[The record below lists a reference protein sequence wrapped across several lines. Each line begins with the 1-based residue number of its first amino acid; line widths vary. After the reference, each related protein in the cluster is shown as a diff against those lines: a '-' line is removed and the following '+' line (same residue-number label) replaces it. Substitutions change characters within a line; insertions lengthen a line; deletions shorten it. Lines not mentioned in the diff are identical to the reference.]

1 MNKAWGEEGEGVL
14 SVEPSNEP
22 VLSVRDLR
30 KAYRTGRSSNAV
42 LKGVTFEVR
51 PGDIVGIL
59 GRNGSGKTTLF
70 KCLCGLLEPDSGEMI
85 FHSRHSQ
92 QDGSSSHPVLL
103 LEGDRNFYLRL
114 SVQHNLEYFGT
125 LKELTKSQL
134 RERIPRL
141 LDDFNLSDKRFA
153 QVKELSRGMKQ
164 KVGLA
169 SCLIAN
175 PNLIF
180 LDEPTLGL
188 DVESR
193 LYLKD
198 KVKDL
203 SRQDRAILLSS
214 HELGFVE
221 DVATRILFLEDGVV
235 SELADFSK
243 KVDQMGHRMIVK
255 LRNGIPNGIEDSL
268 QKFADL
274 KVDQNRQTIELC
286 ERDLANL
293 LAVLDVS
300 LIDSVS
306 RKLIS
311 LEDLFR
317 SLDGNS
323 HPAQE
328 APK

>member
-1 MNKAWGEEGEGVL
+1 ML
-14 SVEPSNEP
+14 SGEPSDEP
-22 VLSVRDLR
+22 VLSVRDLK
-30 KAYRTGRSSNAV
+30 KAYRTGGRNNAV
-42 LKGVTFEVR
+42 LKGVTFQVR

-70 KCLCGLLEPDSGEMI
+70 KCLCGLLEPDSGEI
-85 FHSRHSQ
+85 FYNQ
-92 QDGSSSHPVLL
+92 EDGYSPHPVLL

-125 LKELTKSQL
+125 LKGLTKPQL

-141 LDDFNLSDKRFA
+141 LADFNLSDKRFA

-198 KVKDL
+198 KLKDL

-235 SELADFSK
+235 SELTDFSK
-243 KVDQMGHRMIVK
+243 KVSQMGHRMIVK
-255 LRNGIPNGIEDSL
+255 LRNDIPSGIEDSL

-323 HPAQE
+323 HPGQE